1 MNSRPWQIVPL
12 AGIALL
18 GARVAVGQYEPVWQ
32 PRHCDLE
39 YEIVPSDRLYRGTTT
54 LSLENV
60 SKRGERVVSLALY
73 RLQNVEGVEDT
84 TGTALPFTARVVEAP
99 DWRGFRA
106 QSLEVQLPGPAAPG
120 STVHVRVHHS
130 GPMLGYAEVKRYTK
144 DAISHDF
151 SLLRQDTLAY
161 PQLGPVTD
169 RDLSGNLQAQITA
182 GWTFRLRVVVRKPLV
197 VAASGRQVRRTDV
210 DANRWRYEFESTS
223 PTWRIDVA
231 AAPYSVVERS
241 DVGLRGY
248 FFPADST
255 AATAAMDVMARSI
268 EAYTKWFGPG
278 TSIGSGYTLI
288 EVPQGYGSQAGAG
301 YFVQTA
307 DGLASP
313 DGMRMLAHEIA
324 HAWNVPSREE
334 ATSRF
339 LDEAFATY
347 FQALADEVLA
357 GAGGRLRRL
366 EEYRKRYLDAVAAH
380 PEWGQ
385 AAIANYGRVDL
396 TDLSYTKGPW
406 VLAVLDE
413 IVGRDAFERT
423 VRTFLRR
430 YQGTG
435 AKLVDFKSVAE
446 EVSNRKLDSFWAEW
460 IEQGAASTALL
471 RQHPDPRQ
479 IATRYASIEN

>member
-1 MNSRPWQIVPL
+1 MNSTPCRTILL
-12 AGIALL
+12 AGLALL
-18 GARVAVGQYEPVWQ
+18 SARAAVGQYEPVWQ

-39 YEIVPSDRLYRGTTT
+39 YDSLPSDRLYRGTAT

-60 SKRGERVVSLALY
+60 SKHGERVVSLALY
-73 RLQNVEGVEDT
+73 RLQDVESVEDA
-84 TGTALPFTARVVEAP
+84 TGTSLPFTASVVKAP
-99 DWRGFRA
+99 DWLGYQA

-120 STVHVRVHHS
+120 STVHVRVRHS
-130 GPMLGYAEVKRYTK
+130 GPMLGCTEVKRYTK
-144 DAISHDF
+144 DAISQDF

-169 RDLSGNLQAQITA
+169 RDLSGNLQAQMAT
-182 GWTFRLRVVVRKPLV
+182 GWTFRLRVVVPKPIV

-223 PTWRIDVA
+223 PTWRLDVA

-241 DVGLRGY
+241 DLGLRGY
-248 FFPADST
+248 FFPADAT

-268 EAYTKWFGPG
+268 EAYTRWFGPDA
-278 TSIGSGYTLI
+278 SIGSGYTLI

-313 DGMRMLAHEIA
+313 DAMRMLAHEIA

-334 ATSRF
+334 AISRF

-347 FQALADEVLA
+347 FHALADEVLA
-357 GAGGRLRRL
+357 GAGGRQRRL
-366 EEYRKRYLDAVAAH
+366 EEYRKRYLNAVAAH
-380 PEWGQ
+380 PEWGR
-385 AAIANYGRVDL
+385 AAIADYGRANL

-423 VRTFLRR
+423 VQAFLRR
-430 YQGTG
+430 YQRSG

-460 IEQGAASTALL
+460 IEQGGASTALL
-471 RQHPDPRQ
+471 REHPDPRQ
-479 IATRYASIEN
+479 IATRYASEN